1 MRICL
6 VLEGSYPY
14 VYGGVSTW
22 MHSCIRSMPE
32 HEFVLWVI
40 GANAKDRGRFVYALP
55 PNVVEVHEV
64 FLDDALRLRGEAKP
78 QPFTEEEQAALEE
91 LVRLGSPDW
100 DKTKTRVRGAV
111 KEIAHE
117 LVELYA
123 IRQNKEGYVY
133 GPDTVWQKEFEEMF
147 PFEETEDQELAIEAT
162 KMDMEST
169 KIMDRLICGD
179 VGYGKTEVAI
189 RAAFKAVQEGKQV
202 VYLVPTT
209 ILAQQHYNTFAQR
222 MKDFPVRVDLRC
234 RFRSPKE
241 QKKTIED
248 LK

>member
-100 DKTKTRVRGAV
+100 AVLFRLFGEKRRTRWPFCRAGHSCRCSQRSARRSTPTRPLRMRSTRCDPCCCQCSICSRGRCPKRTSTMPSAPATAGCWPAGAAV
-111 KEIAHE
+111 
-117 LVELYA
+117 
-123 IRQNKEGYVY
+123 
-133 GPDTVWQKEFEEMF
+133 
-147 PFEETEDQELAIEAT
+147 PFT
-162 KMDMEST
+162 
-169 KIMDRLICGD
+169 G
-179 VGYGKTEVAI
+179 
-189 RAAFKAVQEGKQV
+189 
-202 VYLVPTT
+202 
-209 ILAQQHYNTFAQR
+209 
-222 MKDFPVRVDLRC
+222 RC
-234 RFRSPKE
+234 C
-241 QKKTIED
+241 
-248 LK
+248 

>member
-78 QPFTEEEQAALEE
+78 QPFTDPSR
-91 LVRLGSPDW
+91 RL
-100 DKTKTRVRGAV
+100 
-111 KEIAHE
+111 
-117 LVELYA
+117 
-123 IRQNKEGYVY
+123 
-133 GPDTVWQKEFEEMF
+133 
-147 PFEETEDQELAIEAT
+147 
-162 KMDMEST
+162 
-169 KIMDRLICGD
+169 
-179 VGYGKTEVAI
+179 
-189 RAAFKAVQEGKQV
+189 
-202 VYLVPTT
+202 
-209 ILAQQHYNTFAQR
+209 
-222 MKDFPVRVDLRC
+222 
-234 RFRSPKE
+234 
-241 QKKTIED
+241 
-248 LK
+248 

>member
-40 GANAKDRGRFVYALP
+40 GANAKDRGRFVYELP

-100 DKTKTRVRGAV
+100 AV
-111 KEIAHE
+111 LFRLFGEKKAHP
-117 LVELYA
+117 LAFLQSRA
-123 IRQNKEGYVY
+123 FMQ
-133 GPDTVWQKEFEEMF
+133 MF
-147 PFEETEDQELAIEAT
+147 
-162 KMDMEST
+162 T
-169 KIMDRLICGD
+169 KICAEEYPYTAFADAFHTVRSMLLPVLYLLTGEVPKADLYHAICT
-179 VGYGKTEVAI
+179 GYGGLLACRGGSTFHRPVLLTEHGIYTREREEEII
-189 RAAFKAVQEGKQV
+189 RSEEHTSELQS
-202 VYLVPTT
+202 PW
-209 ILAQQHYNTFAQR
+209 
-222 MKDFPVRVDLRC
+222 PVHIVCRLLLEIGRASCRERV
-234 RFRSPKE
+234 
-241 QKKTIED
+241 
-248 LK
+248 